1 MASASLPLV
10 LTTIDGVLST
20 LSKGL
25 QTEEWKSMC
34 KSLSRFGDLM
44 HELVA
49 ASEQSRVVR
58 TKAYDAV
65 FKVKNSL
72 QDILDE
78 SMIHRHSHDG
88 CKDILNRL
96 KESIKFEQM
105 EIGEFLEKNMLSS
118 YGNLFKEEEIQYA
131 GELLEGYDEILKS
144 AKSRMK
150 IGSFSRFQKSIK
162 KAKVSRDYIDNKL
175 ETDLESLEKAFT
187 EASSKIGGKLTT
199 FIDDLSP
206 VIDELVQVIEDEET
220 RMAIITGVAI
230 AAVAVV
236 GIALVGTGAGCL
248 CYGIPGLITIF
259 SGGALVCKPIAATL
273 IGATAI
279 AGFGAVIGVGG
290 YGIHKVRKDMK
301 DGLDQLKGTEA
312 MVREWQEAL
321 RGQFLQWR
329 SLVTAFKELFLDLKK
344 HQERYKDQQREID
357 EKFER
362 TNDVLNDALHQTNE
376 FERMVKALRDKKVTN
391 ITF

>member
-1 MASASLPLV
+1 MAMASVPLV
-10 LTTIDGVLST
+10 LTSIDKVLST

-25 QTEEWKSMC
+25 KSEEWKSMC
-34 KSLSRFGDLM
+34 KSLNEFGEVL
-44 HELVA
+44 HGLVA

-65 FKVKNSL
+65 FEIKNSL

-78 SMIHRHSHDG
+78 SIIHRHSHEK
-88 CKDILNRL
+88 CKDILKRL
-96 KESIKFEQM
+96 KESIQFEQM
-105 EIGEFLEKNMLSS
+105 EIGEFLEKNTLSP
-118 YGNLFKEEEIQYA
+118 YEQLFKEEEIQYA

-150 IGSFSRFQKSIK
+150 IGSFSRFKKSIER
-162 KAKVSRDYIDNKL
+162 AKISQDYIENKL
-175 ETDLESLEKAFT
+175 ASDLVSLEETFT
-187 EASSKIGGKLTT
+187 EATRYIGEKLKT
-199 FIDDLSP
+199 FIKHLSP
-206 VIDELVQVIEDEET
+206 VIKELARVIEDEET
-220 RMAIITGVAI
+220 RITIITGVAI
-230 AAVAVV
+230 ATVAVL

-248 CYGIPGLITIF
+248 FCGIPGLIAIY
-259 SGGALVCKPIAATL
+259 SGGALACKPIAATL

-279 AGFGAVIGVGG
+279 AGLGVVTGVGG

-301 DGLDQLKGTEA
+301 DDLDQLKHTEQL
-312 MVREWQEAL
+312 VRGWQEAL
-321 RGQFLQWR
+321 REQFLQWR

-362 TNDVLNDALHQTNE
+362 TDDILNDALHQTNE
-376 FERMVKALRDKKVTN
+376 FERMVKALRDKKITN
-391 ITF
+391 INF